1 MNTETI
7 TPTMSSKLEHLAG
20 KYLTFI
26 LGAESYG
33 IPVLK
38 VREIISLLAV
48 TPIPQMP
55 PYVRGVINLRGKVIP
70 VIDLRIKF
78 EMEKIEATEKACIIV
93 VKIALANGSETQM
106 GLVVD
111 AVEEVANIVTADIE
125 ETPSFGGSA
134 CGEYILGMAKIKN
147 AVKTLLDIDGVV
159 TGQFAE
165 NITAALKKT

>member
-1 MNTETI
+1 MNTEI
-7 TPTMSSKLEHLAG
+7 TESTMSSKLEHLAG
-20 KYLTFI
+20 KYLTFV

-38 VREIISLLAV
+38 VREIISLLAI

-78 EMEKIEATEKACIIV
+78 EMDKADATEKTCIIV
-93 VKIALANGSETQM
+93 VKIRLPGGETQM

-111 AVEEVANIVTADIE
+111 AVEEVANIVAADIE
-125 ETPSFGGSA
+125 ETPSFGVSV
-134 CGEYILGMAKIKN
+134 CGEYILGMAKLKGT
-147 AVKTLLDIDGVV
+147 VKTLLDIEQIV
-159 TGQFAE
+159 TGETIREIQDATRK
-165 NITAALKKT
+165 N